1 MVYNIKLDSK
11 YGTTVGAIRDGM
23 WKYIQSAKSATEFK
37 EELYNLEEDFTE
49 SNNLADTEA
58 DMTTYM
64 KGLFEEISLSMVPA
78 DEPPRINAY
87 MHVDVDEN
95 GYIRSGWCEV

>member
-1 MVYNIKLDSK
+1 MVYNIKLDST

-37 EELYNLEEDFTE
+37 AELYNLEEDFTE
-49 SNNLADTEA
+49 SNNLAEIEV

-64 KGLFEEISLSMVPA
+64 QGLFEEISLSMVPG
-78 DEPPRINAY
+78 DDPPPIDS
-87 MHVDVDEN
+87 HDDVDEN
-95 GYIRSGWCEV
+95 GYIRSGWCKI

>member
-1 MVYNIKLDSK
+1 MVYNIKLDST

-23 WKYIQSAKSATEFK
+23 WKYIQSAKSETEFK

-49 SNNLADTEA
+49 SNNLAETEA

-64 KGLFEEISLSMVPA
+64 KGLFEEISLSMVPG
-78 DEPPRINAY
+78 DDPPPIDG
-87 MHVDVDEN
+87 HDDVDEN